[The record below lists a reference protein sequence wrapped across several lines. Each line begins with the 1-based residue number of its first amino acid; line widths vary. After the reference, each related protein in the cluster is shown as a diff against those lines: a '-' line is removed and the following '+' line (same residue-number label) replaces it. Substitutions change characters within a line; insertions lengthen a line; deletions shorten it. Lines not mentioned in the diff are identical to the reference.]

1 MHAFRLPFAGLTLAL
16 GLLTAACNPPTPRSS
31 LVGGRL
37 VVQEHFAST
46 IYALDARTGG
56 AIVAMPG
63 DGWVEAGAV
72 RDGVAYLHGRNG
84 LVARDLKTGA
94 VRWRSFVNLG
104 YTWKLT
110 VAKDL
115 VFAQQRFYKGG
126 FSGPETSWVGFDVA
140 TGIKRYELLT
150 DRRAPLVANDDVV
163 VTFEQNE
170 LVGYNVNDGKERWRS
185 TVEASGPLY
194 VEAGK
199 VYARTG
205 DQLGIFSAATGA
217 LQRRV
222 DLGGTDAWDGMRPAF
237 AARGNTFAWVESSV
251 LHVADATTGK
261 EMWRKEG
268 VEALAIC
275 AGLLV
280 AGAGGRLFAFDLTT
294 GSQKWTSTLVVD
306 EETLAGADDAVSV
319 RLDSTHVVVLDAATG
334 KQRFV
339 FDAEAGKVDGAV
351 APSKLEV
358 LPSTPASSS
367 TPVKVS
373 PSPVAPGGASA
384 P

>member
-1 MHAFRLPFAGLTLAL
+1 MHALRLSFLALSVLAL
-16 GLLTAACNPPTPRSS
+16 GVLATSCNPPTPRSS
-31 LVGGRL
+31 LAGGRL

-56 AIVAMPG
+56 AVVAMPG

-72 RDGVAYLHGRNG
+72 RDGVAFLHGHNG
-84 LVARDLKTGA
+84 LVARDLKTGK

-126 FSGPETSWVGFDVA
+126 FTGPETSWVGFDTA

-150 DRRAPLVANDDVV
+150 DRRAPLVANDDVA
-163 VTFEQNE
+163 VTFEQKE

-205 DQLGIFSAATGA
+205 DQLGIFSATTGA

-222 DLGGTDAWDGMRPAF
+222 DLGGTDAFDGLRPAF

-251 LHVADATTGK
+251 LHVADAATGK

-268 VEALAIC
+268 VESLAIC
-275 AGLLV
+275 AGVVV

-294 GSQKWTSTLVVD
+294 GSQKWKSELAVED
-306 EETLAGADDAVSV
+306 DTLAGADDAVSV
-319 RLDSTHVVVLDAATG
+319 RLDSTHVVVVEAATG

-339 FDAEAGKVDGAV
+339 FDAEAGKIDGAV
-351 APSKLEV
+351 APSSATSHPSS
-358 LPSTPASSS
+358 LP
-367 TPVKVS
+367 PVKVS
-373 PSPVAPGGASA
+373 PPPVAPADATSR
-384 P
+384 